1 MDRILLWIKYKV
13 MKINFKS
20 FPVYTGISR
29 EKTVPMN
36 ISLVV
41 SEGIYGNVAGIQAH
55 SLAMKIYQ
63 SEGEVELDDTEV
75 RILDGS
81 MDLFVGVLA
90 DSVRDYIKNYK

>member
-1 MDRILLWIKYKV
+1 MKV
-13 MKINFKS
+13 NFKS

-63 SEGEVELDDTEV
+63 SEGEVELDNTEV